1 MSGPVQGS
9 EHVRIRRFIAMH
21 MVAVSLIY
29 GIALVMGEGFAAAP
43 FPPDEVVV
51 ARADRLQP
59 SPELRPDVSP
69 GASFDTGL
77 PLPQHHDIAPPW
89 SVDPQGRIRL
99 PDR

>member
-21 MVAVSLIY
+21 MVSVSLIY

-43 FPPDEVVV
+43 FPPDEAIV

-59 SPELRPDVSP
+59 LPEPRADISPR
-69 GASFDTGL
+69 AQIDTGL

-89 SVDPQGRIRL
+89 SFDPQGRLHLR
-99 PDR
+99 DR